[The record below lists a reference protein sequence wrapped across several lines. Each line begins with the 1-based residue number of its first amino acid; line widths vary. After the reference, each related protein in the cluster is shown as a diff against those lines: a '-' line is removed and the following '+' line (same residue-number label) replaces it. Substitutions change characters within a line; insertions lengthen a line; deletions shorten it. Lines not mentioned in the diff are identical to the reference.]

1 MEAGRVL
8 RGLVRIALGAVG
20 VVLAL
25 GILYL
30 AAAVAGALIRPH
42 GAAVAAGDRYPVTLV
57 WSEIHTD
64 IILPV
69 EGLTVDWTDVLAD
82 PDSPVEAPDGGY
94 AAFGWGSETF
104 YRDVPTFDDMTP
116 GIVARALFLDR
127 TVVHVAPVAD
137 PERIPPA
144 FRRTVM
150 VSGEGLKALE
160 GFILA
165 TLVLDGEGRADAL
178 AGATYGYGDA
188 FFRAHGRY
196 NPLRTCN
203 QWTSE
208 ALRLAG
214 ASVGYWTPF
223 SQSIVWVL
231 GTDAEAGQ

>member
-1 MEAGRVL
+1 MARTFRRLGRAVA
-8 RGLVRIALGAVG
+8 IA
-20 VVLAL
+20 VLAVA
-25 GILYL
+25 GMGVLYF
-30 AAAVAGALIRPH
+30 AAAVAGALIRPE
-42 GAAVAAGDRYPVTLV
+42 GAAPAAGDRYPVTLV

-69 EGLTVDWTDVLAD
+69 KGLTVDWTDVLAD

-144 FRRTVM
+144 LRRTVQ
-150 VSGEGLKALE
+150 VSAEGLRALE

-165 TLVLDGEGRADAL
+165 TLIRDGTGRADAL
-178 AGATYGYGDA
+178 EGATYGYGDA

-196 NPLRTCN
+196 NPFRTCN

-214 ASVGYWTPF
+214 VSVGIWTPF

-231 GTDAEAGQ
+231 GTDAEVSE